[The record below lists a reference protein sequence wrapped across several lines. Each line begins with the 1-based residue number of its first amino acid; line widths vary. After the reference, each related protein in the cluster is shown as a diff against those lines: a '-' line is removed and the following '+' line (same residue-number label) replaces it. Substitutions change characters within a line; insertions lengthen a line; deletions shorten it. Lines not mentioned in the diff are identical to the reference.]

1 MLPLASAAMSS
12 LPREVSC
19 SVMSTLSRDLHY
31 AIRAL
36 LANPGFTAVAV
47 LSLAIGIGANTAI
60 FSVANALLLRPLP
73 YKNADRQVILWNTS
87 PGLGITEDWFST
99 AQYFDIRN
107 GQKSFEDVAIAI
119 GANANLTGD
128 GDPERVGTIRV
139 SSNLLPMLG
148 ARPLLGD
155 LFGPDDDR
163 PGKTGKALLGYG
175 TWMRRYGGD
184 RGVIGRSLTL
194 NGQPH
199 EVVGVLP
206 ASFSLP
212 REVMPTLGVVE
223 DAEVVL
229 PLPMAADAAEV
240 RNREDYNVIAT
251 LKPGATVEQARAE
264 LDILTARLRR
274 EHPDFYPPN
283 GGLTFRVLPLQ
294 EQTVGRARL
303 ALLVLVASVAFVL
316 LIACANVANLLLS
329 RALARQREVAVR
341 AALGAS
347 RWRVVRQLLTESL
360 VLAALGGLLG
370 LVLSYVCLE
379 GIRSLGEASVPR
391 LNEIAIDRRVL
402 VFTFAISALAGVIFG
417 LAPAIRLSSLDLH
430 ANLKD
435 ASRGSAGASAVWG
448 RGQNLRQLLVVT
460 ELALSVTLLIGAGL
474 LIRSF
479 THLQNVSPGFNPSN
493 VLTLELTMTGRKYN
507 DADAI
512 LQAYKQLWERLAA
525 LPGVTAA
532 GGVSA
537 LPLSQMM
544 AWGPITVE
552 GRTAPE
558 GEKFINADI
567 RIVGGEYFKAMDIP
581 LMQGRLFSQELDTR
595 TSPRAVIIDERMARQ
610 FWPGENPIGRRIRT
624 GGFDV
629 TPDTPWMTIVGVVN
643 SVKQDALDA
652 ESRIAYYRFQG
663 QTPSRAMNVV
673 VRSAT
678 EPAGLT
684 GAVTREI
691 RALDPDLPIYKMRTM
706 EERVEASLAERR
718 FSMLLL
724 TVFAVLALGLAA
736 IGIYGVMSYLVS
748 QGARELGIRLALGAA
763 PRDLL
768 LLVVRQGMSIAVIG
782 MVLGLA
788 GAFALTRF
796 MRTLLYGVQASD
808 PVTFAAIAAT
818 LTIVALVACFV
829 PARRAARIDP
839 IVSLRTE

>member
-1 MLPLASAAMSS
+1 MRAFSQ
-12 LPREVSC
+12 
-19 SVMSTLSRDLHY
+19 DLRY

-36 LANPGFTAVAV
+36 FANPGFSIVAV

-60 FSVANALLLRPLP
+60 FSVASALLLRPLP
-73 YKNADRQVILWNTS
+73 YQNADRQVILWNTS

-99 AQYFDIRN
+99 AQYFDIKN
-107 GQKSFEDVAIAI
+107 GTQSFEDVAIAI
-119 GANANLTGD
+119 GANSNLTGD
-128 GDPERVGTIRV
+128 GEPERVGTIRV

-148 ARPLLGD
+148 VRPLLGD

-163 PGKTGKALLGYG
+163 PGKTGKALLGFG

-184 RGVIGRSLTL
+184 RNVIGRSLTL
-194 NGQPH
+194 NGQPY

-212 REVMPTLGVVE
+212 REVMPTLGVVD

-229 PLPMAADAAEV
+229 PLPLAANAAEV
-240 RNREDYNVIAT
+240 RNREDYNIIAT
-251 LKPGATVEQARAE
+251 LKPGATIERARAE
-264 LDILTARLRR
+264 LDALTARLRR
-274 EHPDFYPPN
+274 EHPAFYPPN

-294 EQTVGRARL
+294 EQAVGRVRL

-347 RWRVVRQLLTESL
+347 RWRIVRQLLTESM
-360 VLAALGGLLG
+360 VLAVAGGVVGLL
-370 LVLSYVCLE
+370 LSYVCLQ
-379 GIRSLGEASVPR
+379 GIRTLGEASVPR
-391 LNEIAIDRRVL
+391 LHEIAINWRVQL
-402 VFTFAISALAGVIFG
+402 FALSVSIVAGVIFG
-417 LAPAIRLSSLDLH
+417 LAPALRLSSPDLH
-430 ANLKD
+430 GHLKD
-435 ASRGSAGASAVWG
+435 ASRGSAGTSAVWG
-448 RGQNLRQLLVVT
+448 RGQNLRHLLVVA
-460 ELALSVTLLIGAGL
+460 ELALSVMLLIGAGL

-479 THLQNVSPGFNPSN
+479 SQLQQVSPGFNPAN

-507 DADAI
+507 DADAV
-512 LQAYKQLWERLAA
+512 LQAYKQLWERLSA

-532 GGVSA
+532 GGVTA

-567 RIVGGEYFKAMDIP
+567 RTVGGDYFRAMDIP
-581 LMQGRLFSQELDTR
+581 LLKGRVFSPELDTR
-595 TSPRAVIIDERMARQ
+595 TSPRVVVIDERLANQ
-610 FWPGENPIGRRIRT
+610 FWPGEDPLGRRIRT

-629 TPDTPWMTIVGVVN
+629 TPDTPWMTIVGVVGG
-643 SVKQDALDA
+643 VKQDALDA
-652 ESRIAYYRFQG
+652 DSRIAYYRFQG
-663 QTPSRAMNVV
+663 QSPSRAMNVV
-673 VRSAT
+673 VRSRSDPSSLA
-678 EPAGLT
+678 A
-684 GAVTREI
+684 AVTGQI

-706 EERVEASLAERR
+706 GERVEASLSERR

-724 TVFAVLALGLAA
+724 TLFAGLALGLAA
-736 IGIYGVMSYLVS
+736 IGIYGVMAYLVS
-748 QGARELGIRLALGAA
+748 QGTRELGIRLALGAA

-768 LLVVRQGMSIAVIG
+768 LLVVRQGMTVAATG

-796 MRTLLYGVQASD
+796 MRALLFGVHASD
-808 PVTFAAIAAT
+808 PMTFLAIAAT
-818 LTIVALVACFV
+818 LTLVALVACYL
-829 PARRAARIDP
+829 PARRAAQVDP

>member
-1 MLPLASAAMSS
+1 M
-12 LPREVSC
+12 
-19 SVMSTLSRDLHY
+19 
-31 AIRAL
+31 
-36 LANPGFTAVAV
+36 
-47 LSLAIGIGANTAI
+47 
-60 FSVANALLLRPLP
+60 
-73 YKNADRQVILWNTS
+73 
-87 PGLGITEDWFST
+87 
-99 AQYFDIRN
+99 
-107 GQKSFEDVAIAI
+107 
-119 GANANLTGD
+119 TGD

-184 RGVIGRSLTL
+184 RGVVGRSLTL

-229 PLPMAADAAEV
+229 PLPMAANAAEV

-391 LNEIAIDRRVL
+391 LHEIAIDRRVL
-402 VFTFAISALAGVIFG
+402 LFTFAISALAGVIFG

-448 RGQNLRQLLVVT
+448 RGQNLRQLLVVA

-581 LMQGRLFSQELDTR
+581 LIQGRLFSQELDTR
-595 TSPRAVIIDERMARQ
+595 TSPRVVIIDERMARQ

-663 QTPSRAMNVV
+663 QTPSRALNVV

-684 GAVTREI
+684 GAVTSEI

-724 TVFAVLALGLAA
+724 TLFAVLALGLAA

-748 QGARELGIRLALGAA
+748 QGTRELGIRLALGAA

-768 LLVVRQGMSIAVIG
+768 LLVVRQGMSIAVVG

-818 LTIVALVACFV
+818 LTLVALVACYV